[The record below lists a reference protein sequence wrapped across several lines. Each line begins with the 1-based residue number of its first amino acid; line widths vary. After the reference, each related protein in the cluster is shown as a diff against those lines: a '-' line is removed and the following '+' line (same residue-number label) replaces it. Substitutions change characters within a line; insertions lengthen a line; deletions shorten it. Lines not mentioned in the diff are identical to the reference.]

1 MIQDL
6 GFNYFGDIN
15 LYYSSPKGVQLI
27 HSQHNAGSNLLFKQ
41 FSKVL
46 AGVAVDTVD
55 LPKYIDIR
63 YKIGSVV
70 KSCLVDIIEINKKYG
85 FYDDKYMTIVDA
97 VLTYAN
103 LINDISA
110 YDSRTYFSINLLS
123 ENKDLLASSQL
134 SYDYLNRIKPGTQ
147 MLIEW
152 KLYVTNPMR

>member
-1 MIQDL
+1 MSQDL

-70 KSCLVDIIEINKKYG
+70 KSWDRKSV
-85 FYDDKYMTIVDA
+85 V
-97 VLTYAN
+97 
-103 LINDISA
+103 
-110 YDSRTYFSINLLS
+110 
-123 ENKDLLASSQL
+123 
-134 SYDYLNRIKPGTQ
+134 
-147 MLIEW
+147 
-152 KLYVTNPMR
+152 